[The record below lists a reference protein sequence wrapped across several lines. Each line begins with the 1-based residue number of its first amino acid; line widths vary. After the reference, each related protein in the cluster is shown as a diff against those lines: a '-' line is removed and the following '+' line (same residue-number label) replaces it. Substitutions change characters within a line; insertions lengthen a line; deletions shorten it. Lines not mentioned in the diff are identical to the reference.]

1 MKKTKF
7 LAFAAIAAAALAAAG
22 CGSEDPATA
31 ADSIV
36 VSSAWTKA
44 AESGMT
50 GAFAELENTGDHA
63 VQIVSVSSQVS
74 SRTELHEMAPA
85 ADGAMAMR
93 EMDGGL
99 TVAAGSRHSL
109 APGGDHLMLMDLI
122 EPVTPGTDIEF
133 TLTFSDGS
141 SIDFTSQVRDFAGA
155 RENYV
160 PNAEEG
166 ANHGG

>member
-1 MKKTKF
+1 MEVKD
-7 LAFAAIAAAALAAAG
+7 G
-22 CGSEDPATA
+22 
-31 ADSIV
+31 V
-36 VSSAWTKA
+36 
-44 AESGMT
+44 MT
-50 GAFAELENTGDHA
+50 
-63 VQIVSVSSQVS
+63 
-74 SRTELHEMAPA
+74 MAPVA
-85 ADGAMAMR
+85 
-93 EMDGGL
+93 GGL
-99 TVAAGSRHSL
+99 EIPAGGSVEL
-109 APGGDHLMLMDLI
+109 KPGSFHLMLMDLI

>member
-1 MKKTKF
+1 MKKTTTF
-7 LAFAAIAAAALAAAG
+7 LAFAATAAVALTAG
-22 CGSEDPATA
+22 CGSDDPATA
-31 ADSIV
+31 ADTIV

-50 GAFAELENTGDHA
+50 GAFAELENTGDSD
-63 VQIVSVSSQVS
+63 VRVVSVSSPVS
-74 SRTELHEMAPA
+74 SRTELHETAPA
-85 ADGAMAMR
+85 AGGAMTMR

-99 TVAAGSRHSL
+99 TIAAGSVHSL

-122 EPVTPGTDIEF
+122 EPATPGTDIVF

-141 SIDFTSQVRDFAGA
+141 STEFTSQVRDFAGA
-155 RENYV
+155 REDYA
-160 PNAEEG
+160 PSSPEG